1 MRSIVKYVSD
11 RSGEPVF
18 ELHGERFQF
27 VNAKYPSGK
36 TDVGVYRFSDD
47 MVYDLNYWREKF
59 LLNKMANGGVARLR
73 QDAPDE
79 SDVVSVFEDTLVM
92 DENLATSVVASSFEK
107 GGVIDLE
114 KYKDYRV
121 FKLNKNARRIP
132 VDELYIPKIDRE
144 RVERAKI
151 HIMDAIAKKIERRDP
166 IHVTKIKGEDKWRVI
181 DGTSTAQAL
190 KELGVKEIYSIKK
203 MKHYPMR
210 VTQKAKAIR
219 KEGESWLDAIQ
230 RARKRKRI

>member
-1 MRSIVKYVSD
+1 MNPIVEYVSD

-18 ELHGERFQF
+18 EIHGERFQF
-27 VNAKYPSGK
+27 VNAKYPDGK
-36 TDVGVYRFSDD
+36 KDVGVYRFSED
-47 MVYDLNYWREKF
+47 MVYDLNYWRDRF
-59 LLNKMANGGVARLR
+59 LRNKMANGGVVRPR
-73 QDAPDE
+73 RPMDE
-79 SDVVSVFEDTLVM
+79 SDIQNVIEDKMVM
-92 DENLATSVVASSFEK
+92 DENIAVSVAESSFEH

-114 KYKDYRV
+114 NYKDYRV
-121 FKLNKNARRIP
+121 FKLNKNARKIP
-132 VDELYIPKIDRE
+132 VDELYIPKIDRD
-144 RVERAKI
+144 RVERAKM

-166 IHVTKIKGEDKWRVI
+166 IHVVKIKGEDKWRVL

-219 KEGESWLDAIQ
+219 KEGENWLDAIQ
-230 RARKRKRI
+230 RAKKRKRV